1 MNSFFDWLLGLK
13 SSPDWVRGPDS
24 RWRLEFQSLPDGPW
38 AVAAVAAALAG
49 LAGIWWLYRREGRSL
64 SFGVRLLLGALRALI
79 LVGISFMLLEM
90 VVVITRQEM
99 IPSRLLVLVDDSE
112 SMGLK
117 DAYSDNST
125 AREAAEGMGL
135 KDADG
140 QPDLTALRERSRLD
154 HARQILG
161 ESLSKLEEGRVVSL
175 YGFDSQLKPLDS
187 KTSLAELRATGAVTG
202 MGDALAASLA
212 AHRGQPLTGV
222 LLVTDG
228 RWNAGADPRDVA
240 ALAGK
245 DGVPI
250 VSLAV
255 GTPERPRNVRLADIE
270 ANSKVFLRDPTDL
283 SVLVE
288 SSGLKDATA
297 SVALEQ
303 RQEDGS
309 WKEVA
314 REQIV
319 LGEDAVIQRVNFRI
333 TPEAL
338 GHVEYRATVGD
349 VGPELSADDNSDTA
363 SIHVVRDRIR
373 VLLIAGYPSPE
384 VQFLRN
390 ALLRDNALEFASWLQ
405 TAEPGYEHIG
415 HRPIRRLPN
424 NQKELDQYDVLI
436 LFDPDVRGLGPT
448 WPELITKFV
457 GDAGGGLIYVAGELG
472 SQKLFSP
479 EAGDGSSL
487 GIGGPESSWLKV
499 LPVTR
504 DPGLYQSSA
513 DVRLSSRETWTL
525 ELTAD
530 GAADTIFQ
538 FAPDPSRNR
547 EILAS
552 LPGMYWHFP
561 VTRAK
566 RGAVVLAQHG
576 DPRMR
581 NQFGRHV
588 LMATQL
594 YGPGRTVFIGFDST
608 YRWRYLHEGYFDGF
622 WARLIDRV
630 GRSKVLDARYPFKL
644 AVDKSA
650 YRVGDRVTVRAELPE
665 ASTDAAAI
673 GELRGE
679 IEWGPDTAQPLALEP
694 LADNP
699 SIYEATFAANEAG
712 AYTARVVPGVG
723 AELESGLRP
732 ATVEFRVEPPHAER
746 DNPTLDRP
754 LLEELARLSNG
765 TVLAMSRKDKL
776 PAAFRTHE
784 VARPLEY
791 RDEIWDAPLVC
802 GAVML
807 LLTLEWVLRK
817 KYRMA

>member
-24 RWRLEFQSLPDGPW
+24 RWRLEFQSLPEGPW

-64 SFGVRLLLGALRALI
+64 SFGVRLMLAALRTLI
-79 LVGISFMLLEM
+79 LVGLCFMLLEM
-90 VVVITRQEM
+90 VVVISRQEM

-117 DAYSDNST
+117 DAWTDDST
-125 AREAAEGMGL
+125 AREAAEGMDL
-135 KDADG
+135 KTPDG
-140 QPDLTALRERSRLD
+140 KLDLAALRQQSRLE
-154 HARQILG
+154 HVQRIVG
-161 ESLSKLEEGRVVSL
+161 EALPKLKQGRIVSL
-175 YGFDSQLKPLDS
+175 YGFDSRLKPLEGDES
-187 KTSLAELRATGAVTG
+187 LTSLRAAGASTG
-202 MGDALAASLA
+202 MGDALAGALA
-212 AHRGQPLTGV
+212 AHRGQPLAGV
-222 LLVTDG
+222 LLATDG
-228 RWNAGADPRDVA
+228 RSNSGADPRDVA

-245 DGVPI
+245 EGVPI
-250 VSLAV
+250 VSLAA
-255 GTPERPRNVRLADIE
+255 GTPEKPRNARLADIE

-297 SVALEQ
+297 GIVLEQ

-309 WKEVA
+309 WKEIA

-333 TPEAL
+333 TPESL
-338 GHVEYRATVGD
+338 GRVDYRASIAD
-349 VGPELSADDNSDTA
+349 VGPELSADDNSDTV

-384 VQFLRN
+384 VQFMRN
-390 ALLRDNALEFASWLQ
+390 ALLRDNGLEFASWLQ
-405 TAEPGYEHIG
+405 SAEQGYEHIG

-424 NQKELDQYDVLI
+424 NQQELDQYDVLI

-448 WPELITKFV
+448 WPELITRFV

-472 SQKLFSP
+472 SQRLFSP
-479 EAGDGSSL
+479 QAGDGSTL
-487 GIGGPESSWLKV
+487 GIGGPESSWLKI

-504 DPGLYQSSA
+504 DPGLYQSTA
-513 DVRLSSRETWTL
+513 EVRLSSRETWTL
-525 ELTAD
+525 ELTSE
-530 GAADTIFQ
+530 GAADPIFR
-538 FAPDPSRNR
+538 FAADPGRNR

-588 LMATQL
+588 LMATHL

-608 YRWRYLHEGYFDGF
+608 YRWRYLHEEYFDGF

-644 AVDKSA
+644 AVDKST
-650 YRVGDRVTVRAELPE
+650 YRVGDRITVRAELPDD
-665 ASTDAAAI
+665 SSDATVLS
-673 GELRGE
+673 ELRGE
-679 IEWGPDTAQPLALEP
+679 IEWGPDTAQPLEWEP
-694 LADNP
+694 LPDNP
-699 SIYEATFAANEAG
+699 SVYQAAFPANEAG
-712 AYTARVVPGVG
+712 AYTVRVAAGAGV
-723 AELESGLRP
+723 ELERGLRP
-732 ATVEFRVEPPHAER
+732 ATVEFRVEPPQAER

-754 LLEELARLSNG
+754 LLEEIAAASGG
-765 TVLAMSRKDKL
+765 TVLAMSQKDKL
-776 PAAFRTHE
+776 ASAFRTHE
-784 VARPLEY
+784 VSRPLEY

-807 LLTLEWVLRK
+807 LLTLEWILRK